1 MRLVL
6 LVGAGSFIGGVI
18 RYMLSTLVHARILTT
33 YPLGTMTVNILGSFL
48 IGLVFGLS
56 ERGNISM
63 EWRLFLA
70 TGILGGFT
78 TFSAFSNETVGLIRE
93 GQFWVAGSYVTGSV
107 LLGILATFTGI
118 ILVKWM

>member
-6 LVGAGSFIGGVI
+6 LVGAGSFIGGVF

-70 TGILGGFT
+70 TGLLGGFT
-78 TFSAFSNETVGLIRE
+78 TFSAFSNETIGLIRE
-93 GQFWVAGSYVTGSV
+93 GQFWIAGSYVIGSV
-107 LLGILATFTGI
+107 LLGLLATFTGI